1 MTWTKRP
8 PWLISILALAFC
20 AGVVLILALQV
31 NQSYRTSQQ
40 QARTATETDALILE
54 GQISNAISQLNLV
67 LTEIG
72 RQIPPEQFSGTP
84 LGDDATKQLS
94 GYLLDKLTLVR
105 QASNLALINGSGQ
118 TIYEAL
124 DTPEAHIH
132 LPAEEISNLRNNRYL
147 TRVYITLKPETTAKL
162 PTLLIL
168 HRVEDT
174 NGDFAGLVVASISS
188 NYFGKLFDKVPS
200 GPNSVIDL
208 LDQDGFVLASLQ
220 GRTHQNATPPFLPS
234 PAVLAELAS
243 KDDTITELAKTTQG
257 MRLVS
262 YRAIPG
268 SPLRILVSASSEDY
282 LAEWRRN
289 SLAYLFGGAILLG
302 VSLLMSFFFWRSHR
316 LSRNL
321 RSKEIKLQASEN
333 RFRQVIETTPVAL
346 MLARLPD
353 YFVTYI
359 NQQAAQLFDLPQ
371 AAALSMRAF
380 DFFQDRVQ
388 FTDLVYYAQRNEP
401 AHNVEIVL
409 RRHDGQPVWANLSLS
424 TVTISDQ
431 IVLVIG
437 INDITERKRL
447 EEELKRRATTDSLS
461 GLANRAHFMDRGEQE
476 LQRTRRYGH
485 LLSLMMLDIDF
496 FKQINDSFGHPAG
509 DQVIRSI
516 AEITRT
522 CLRESDLIA
531 RMGGEEFA
539 ILLPETG
546 LNATLEAAERLRLAI
561 ERHVVTTPEGHRIR
575 FTTSIGVAYWTD
587 ADANIGDLL
596 KRADKALYNAKHSG
610 RNQVSHDDSDW
621 TSSKSPPD
629 L

>member
-8 PWLISILALAFC
+8 PWLISTLALLFC

-31 NQSYRTSQQ
+31 NQSYRTAQQ
-40 QARTATETDALILE
+40 QARTETETEAVILE
-54 GQISNAISQLNLV
+54 GQISNAVSQLNLV
-67 LTEIG
+67 LTDIS
-72 RQIPPEQFSGTP
+72 RQVPPEQISGVM
-84 LGDDATKQLS
+84 LDDDAAKQLN
-94 GYLLDKLTLVR
+94 GYLLDKLTMVR
-105 QASNLALINGSGQ
+105 QASNLALISSSGQ
-118 TIYEAL
+118 TTHEAL
-124 DTPEAHIH
+124 DTPEAHIS
-132 LPAEEISNLRNNRYL
+132 LPAEEVSNIRNNRYL
-147 TRVYITLKPETTAKL
+147 NRVYVTLKPESRNRT
-162 PTLLIL
+162 PSLLIL
-168 HRVEDT
+168 QRIEDG
-174 NGDFAGLVVASISS
+174 NGEFAGLVAASIASE
-188 NYFGKLFDKVPS
+188 YFSKLFDKVPS

-208 LDQDGFVLASLQ
+208 LDQDGFVLASLR
-220 GRTHQNATPPFLPS
+220 GLSHQNAPYPFALDTDALNS
-234 PAVLAELAS
+234 LGNKEE
-243 KDDTITELAKTTQG
+243 TITQLTKSADG

-262 YRAIPG
+262 YRTIPG
-268 SPLRILVSASSEDY
+268 SPLRIVVSSASEDY
-282 LAEWRRN
+282 LGNWRRN

-302 VSLLMSFFFWRSHR
+302 LSLLMSFFFWRSHR

-388 FTDLVYYAQRNEP
+388 FMDLVYYAQRNEP

-409 RRHDGQPVWANLSLS
+409 RRHDGMPLWATLSLS
-424 TVTISDQ
+424 TVTISEQ
-431 IVLVIG
+431 VVLVIG

-461 GLANRAHFMDRGEQE
+461 GLANRAHFMERGEQE

-485 LLSLMMLDIDF
+485 DLSLMMLDIDF

-516 AEITRT
+516 AEIALA
-522 CLRESDLIA
+522 CLRDTDLIA

-539 ILLPETG
+539 ILLPETD
-546 LNATLEAAERLRLAI
+546 LTATLEAAERLRLAI
-561 ERHVVTTPEGHRIR
+561 EEHMVTTPEGHRIR
-575 FTTSIGVAYWTD
+575 FTTSIGVAQYTEHD
-587 ADANIGDLL
+587 SGISDLL
-596 KRADKALYNAKHSG
+596 KRADKALYNAKHQG
-610 RNQVSHDDSDW
+610 RNRVRQYNDN
-621 TSSKSPPD
+621 KAGD
-629 L
+629 LPLS